1 MMRAAARRRARLA
14 CVLLAAGGSS
24 RLGRPKQ
31 LVRRGRRPLLTN
43 ALLVAREALGPDA
56 RIVVVLGADALRLR
70 ALLRRTAT
78 DVRIAL
84 NARWR
89 SGLASSLQKGIAA
102 LPIGTD
108 AALVLLVDQPDV
120 TASSLRRLL
129 AAWRARPTAPAAAR
143 YAKRVGVPAV
153 LPRRSWREVRALEG
167 DVGARALLR
176 GRASLTLVD
185 LPEAAFDVDTLDDL
199 RKL

>member
-1 MMRAAARRRARLA
+1 MVKPAAPRRARLA

-31 LVRRGRRPLLTN
+31 LVRRGRRPLLTH
-43 ALLVAREALGPDA
+43 AVLEAREALGPDA
-56 RIVVVLGADALRLR
+56 LIVVVLGADALRLR
-70 ALLRRTAT
+70 ALLRRTAP
-78 DVRIAL
+78 DVGIAL
-84 NARWR
+84 NARWQ
-89 SGLASSLQKGIAA
+89 SGLASSLQKGIGA

-120 TASSLRRLL
+120 TAAALRRLL
-129 AAWRARPTAPAAAR
+129 AAWRSRPAVPAAAR
-143 YAKRVGVPAV
+143 YARRVGVPAI

-176 GRASLTLVD
+176 GRGSVTLVAM
-185 LPEAAFDVDTLDDL
+185 PEAAFDVDTLDDVK
-199 RKL
+199 KL